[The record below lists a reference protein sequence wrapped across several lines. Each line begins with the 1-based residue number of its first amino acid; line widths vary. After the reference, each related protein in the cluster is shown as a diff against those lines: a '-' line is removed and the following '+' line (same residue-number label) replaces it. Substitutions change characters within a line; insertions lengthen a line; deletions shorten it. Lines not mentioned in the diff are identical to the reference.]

1 VDVVADGEAERG
13 AAVRG
18 DDGARGV
25 GSIRLT
31 SRTAS
36 TTLAAATSVARTR
49 TRGFTGRCYP
59 AAPRRRTRLNSF
71 EIDRLRPEREA
82 TGRAYLEFLR
92 EAATRE
98 NATR

>member
-1 VDVVADGEAERG
+1 
-13 AAVRG
+13 
-18 DDGARGV
+18 
-25 GSIRLT
+25 
-31 SRTAS
+31 
-36 TTLAAATSVARTR
+36 
-49 TRGFTGRCYP
+49 
-59 AAPRRRTRLNSF
+59 LNSF